1 MKVEYYHE
9 IPGVGTG
16 NIIWTKDRNRYAA
29 RNGRYPKD
37 HPVAPGA
44 LVFSGW
50 SGEESQSGAVETMRA
65 FRERGYWASCF
76 PEGDG
81 ITMKTKRGQKAE
93 QVAQDIREVFG
104 WEVVIKRGDP
114 S

>member
-1 MKVEYYHE
+1 MKVEYFHE
-9 IPGVGTG
+9 IPGVGYG
-16 NIIWTKDRNRYAA
+16 NIIWTQDQRRFAA

-44 LVFSGW
+44 LVFSG
-50 SGEESQSGAVETMRA
+50 EKSQSGAVETMQK

-81 ITMKTKRGQKAE
+81 ITMKVERGQKAE
-93 QVAQDIREVFG
+93 QVARDIEEVFG
-104 WEVVIKRGDP
+104 WEVVIRRGDP
-114 S
+114 A